1 MRKFKFHFD
10 AGHGW
15 LQVHLTDLYDID
27 LTPEDFTRFS
37 YRNGDWLYLEEDI
50 DAITF
55 IRQWER
61 QHDGFLR
68 IVDHIDDGYNSPI
81 RNFERLPYTRE
92 LTDEI
97 PF

>member
-15 LQVHLTDLYDID
+15 LQVHLTDLHD
-27 LTPEDFTRFS
+27 LGLAPADFTKYS
-37 YRNGDWLYLEEDI
+37 YRKGDWLYLEEDL
-50 DAITF
+50 DAGTF
-55 IRQWER
+55 IRSYEKR
-61 QHDGFLR
+61 FDAFD
-68 IVDHIDDGYNSPI
+68 VVHIDDGYDSPI
-81 RNFERLPYTRE
+81 RQLERLPDSTS